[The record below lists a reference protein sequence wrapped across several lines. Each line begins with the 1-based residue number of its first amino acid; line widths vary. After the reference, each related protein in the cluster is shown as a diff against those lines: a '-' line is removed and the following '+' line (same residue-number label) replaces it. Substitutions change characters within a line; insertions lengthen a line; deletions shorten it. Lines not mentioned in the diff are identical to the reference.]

1 MTVTI
6 KRNCSSSV
14 RIADDKIIFG
24 SISIILEKSDF
35 ERFKAIMK
43 LYDPENPL
51 FSLNNVIGI
60 GILEEYEQSVI
71 L

>member
-14 RIADDKIIFG
+14 KIADDKIIFG

-35 ERFKAIMK
+35 ERFKAILK
-43 LYDPENPL
+43 LYETEDPL
-51 FSLNNVIGI
+51 FGLSNVIGL